1 MLELFLIAH
10 REGEIEIAVAH
21 AAEQA
26 AGILAA
32 DLQARLSD
40 LVAAFAHDPLELG
53 LGKKVRDAEPDHRDV
68 RLLTAARDD
77 LVVDR

>member
-53 LGKKVRDAEPDHRDV
+53 AKERHKNPAQ
-68 RLLTAARDD
+68 AAKR
-77 LVVDR
+77 RA